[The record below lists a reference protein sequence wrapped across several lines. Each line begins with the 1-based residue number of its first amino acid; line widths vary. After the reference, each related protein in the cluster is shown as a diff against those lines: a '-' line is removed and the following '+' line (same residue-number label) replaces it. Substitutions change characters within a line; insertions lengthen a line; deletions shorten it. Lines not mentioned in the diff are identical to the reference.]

1 MQCMEIKDIA
11 VARLMSSDLVT
22 VTPETPVEEAGEI
35 LLERGIGS
43 LVVVDSDDRLAGIL
57 TSTDFVELVTGGAS
71 TAEATVAD
79 HMSTDVVTVGVDDS
93 IRDAAAKMVS
103 TDIQHLPVE
112 DDDGGIAG
120 MLSTTD
126 LTAHL
131 AYLEA

>member
-131 AYLEA
+131 AYLES

>member
-1 MQCMEIKDIA
+1 MEIKDIA